1 MRKNYSQLPST
12 ENISLKNEERYHT
25 IWKCILELELFH
37 SIQMKLK
44 LEDLLQKS
52 TRWHWD

>member
-12 ENISLKNEERYHT
+12 KNISSKNEERYHT

-37 SIQMKLK
+37 YIQMKL
-44 LEDLLQKS
+44 EGLLQKS